1 MGGTIINSNDKSKI
15 KNQLKLNSH
24 GQNYKIL
31 TATIARVFYAY
42 PNPDSWNYT
51 GLAGALA
58 IVKGDRSVSFQLVD
72 LEVSSSPYTFLHS

>member
-1 MGGTIINSNDKSKI
+1 MGGTIINNDDKSKI

-42 PNPDSWNYT
+42 PDPNTWKYT
-51 GLAGALA
+51 GLSGALA
-58 IVKGDRSVSFQLVD
+58 VVKGDRSVNFQLID
-72 LEVSSSPYTFLHS
+72 LEVSDDEH